1 MGKHFLK
8 YFHPTLSFFLYVSLG
23 LVAITLDGW
32 IQNLESSELGK
43 NQRRPT
49 NTVFVFLIASANR
62 TTNEN

>member
-8 YFHPTLSFFLYVSLG
+8 YFHPTLSFSLYVLLG

-43 NQRRPT
+43 NQRRHT
-49 NTVFVFLIASANR
+49 KHCICVSNCVGKQNY
-62 TTNEN
+62 